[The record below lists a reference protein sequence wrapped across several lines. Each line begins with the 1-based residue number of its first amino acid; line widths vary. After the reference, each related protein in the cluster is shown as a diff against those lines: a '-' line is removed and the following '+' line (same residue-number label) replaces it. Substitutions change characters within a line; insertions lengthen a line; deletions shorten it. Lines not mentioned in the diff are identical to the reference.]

1 MTNTYIYAYLSP
13 FFIIGIA
20 SGLYSLLVKKN
31 VIFSCLN
38 YFDCKS
44 EHLFFFAP
52 DTSFHGILEFQH
64 DKKQTCNMHGAYL
77 NYSEIM
83 GRVHKQ
89 LA

>member
-1 MTNTYIYAYLSP
+1 MRTCLLFLLLALLL
-13 FFIIGIA
+13 A
-20 SGLYSLLVKKN
+20 STLFWSNKN

-44 EHLFFFAP
+44 EHLFFSP
-52 DTSFHGILEFQH
+52 DKCFHGILEFQH